1 MNIKVNKQ
9 KILKACKIAFGVL
22 VVVFLAWYFWK
33 NREDFSKIEGV
44 NWGIFIFSMLFYFLY
59 KITLATLWHYIT
71 MINGCSIKYEKAVTS
86 YLYSILGKYIPGK
99 VFMLAARL
107 TYYKEEDAPLP
118 KVTVCFFIENICTLL
133 GAAMLFIVS
142 LLFFPNELL
151 ENYKWITIAL
161 IVAFFVC
168 IHPKIIN
175 FILKLIGKI
184 FKKDLMIPMK
194 YSQMLK
200 VVLLF
205 IANWLI
211 VGVGFF
217 ILTQSIYPDVQLSQ
231 MLYCAGIWGVSAI
244 MGILAI
250 FAPSGLGVRE
260 GIMTWGLSQIMPM
273 EYALVI
279 SVVSRLWQTIP
290 ELILVGLAFIWS
302 RIRKLT
308 KIKFKQPAEENAEA
322 ADTAKETEDND
333 PVNKP

>member
-1 MNIKVNKQ
+1 MKIKINKD
-9 KILKACKIAFGVL
+9 KLLKALKIVFGVL

-33 NREDFSKIEGV
+33 NWDEFSEKIMNV
-44 NWGIFIFSMLFYFLY
+44 NIGIFIVSMLFYFVY
-59 KITLATLWHYIT
+59 KITLASLWHYIT
-71 MINGCSIKYEKAVTS
+71 KINGCSIKYEKAVTS

-107 TYYKEEDAPLP
+107 TYYKEEEAPLS
-118 KVTVCFFIENICTLL
+118 KVTVCFFIENVCTLL

-142 LLFFPNELL
+142 LFFFPNELL
-151 ENYKWITIAL
+151 ENYKWLTLLLIA
-161 IVAFFVC
+161 AFFVC

-175 FILKLIGKI
+175 FVLRLIGKI
-184 FKKDLMIPMK
+184 FKKNLEIPMK

-205 IANWLI
+205 IGNWLI
-211 VGVGFF
+211 VGFGFF
-217 ILTQSIYPDVQLSQ
+217 ILTKSIYPAAEWSQ

-260 GIMTWGLSQIMPM
+260 GIIVAGLMLIMPQSDAM
-273 EYALVI
+273 VI

-290 ELILVGLAFIWS
+290 ELLLVVMAFVYS
-302 RIRKLT
+302 RIRKLSG
-308 KIKFKQPAEENAEA
+308 KKGS
-322 ADTAKETEDND
+322 DN
-333 PVNKP
+333 NTG

>member
-1 MNIKVNKQ
+1 MKIKINKD
-9 KILKACKIAFGVL
+9 KLLKALKITFGVL

-33 NREDFSKIEGV
+33 NWDEFSEKIMNV
-44 NWGIFIFSMLFYFLY
+44 NIGIFIVSMLFYFVY
-59 KITLATLWHYIT
+59 KITLASLWHYIT
-71 MINGCSIKYEKAVTS
+71 KINGCSIKYEKAVTS

-107 TYYKEEDAPLP
+107 TYYKEEDAPLS
-118 KVTVCFFIENICTLL
+118 KVTVCFFIENVCTLL

-142 LLFFPNELL
+142 LFFFPNELL
-151 ENYKWITIAL
+151 ENYKWLTLLL

-175 FILKLIGKI
+175 FVLRLIGKI
-184 FKKDLMIPMK
+184 FKKNLEIPMK

-205 IANWLI
+205 IGNWLI
-211 VGVGFF
+211 VGFGFF
-217 ILTQSIYPDVQLSQ
+217 ILTKSIYPAVEWSQL
-231 MLYCAGIWGVSAI
+231 LYCAGIWGVSAI

-260 GIMTWGLSQIMPM
+260 GIIVAGLMLIMPQSDAM
-273 EYALVI
+273 VI

-290 ELILVGLAFIWS
+290 ELLLVVMAFVYS
-302 RIRKLT
+302 RIRKLSG
-308 KIKFKQPAEENAEA
+308 KPKSK
-322 ADTAKETEDND
+322 DTD
-333 PVNKP
+333 

>member
-1 MNIKVNKQ
+1 MKIKINKD
-9 KILKACKIAFGVL
+9 KLLKALKITFGVL

-33 NREDFSKIEGV
+33 NWDEFSEKIMNV
-44 NWGIFIFSMLFYFLY
+44 NIGIFIVSMLFYFVY
-59 KITLATLWHYIT
+59 KITLASLWHYIT
-71 MINGCSIKYEKAVTS
+71 KINGCSIKYEKAVTS

-107 TYYKEEDAPLP
+107 TYYKEEDAPLS
-118 KVTVCFFIENICTLL
+118 KVTVCFFIENVCTLL

-142 LLFFPNELL
+142 LFFFPNELL
-151 ENYKWITIAL
+151 ENYKWLTLLL

-175 FILKLIGKI
+175 FVLRLIGKI
-184 FKKDLMIPMK
+184 FKKSLEIPMK

-205 IANWLI
+205 IGNWLI
-211 VGVGFF
+211 VGFGFF
-217 ILTQSIYPDVQLSQ
+217 ILTKSIYPAVEWSQL
-231 MLYCAGIWGVSAI
+231 LYCAGIWGVSAI

-260 GIMTWGLSQIMPM
+260 GIIVAGLMLIMPQSDAM
-273 EYALVI
+273 VI

-290 ELILVGLAFIWS
+290 ELLLVVMAFVYS
-302 RIRKLT
+302 RIRKLSG
-308 KIKFKQPAEENAEA
+308 KPKSK
-322 ADTAKETEDND
+322 DTG
-333 PVNKP
+333 

>member
-1 MNIKVNKQ
+1 MKIKINKD
-9 KILKACKIAFGVL
+9 KLLKALKIVFGVL

-33 NREDFSKIEGV
+33 NWDEFSEKIMSV
-44 NWGIFIFSMLFYFLY
+44 NIGIFIISMLFYFAY
-59 KITLATLWHYIT
+59 KITLASLWHYIT
-71 MINGCSIKYEKAVTS
+71 KINGCSIKYEKAVTS

-107 TYYKEEDAPLP
+107 TYYKEEEAPLS
-118 KVTVCFFIENICTLL
+118 KVTVCFFIENVCTLL

-142 LLFFPNELL
+142 LFFFPNELL
-151 ENYKWITIAL
+151 ENYKWLTLLLIA
-161 IVAFFVC
+161 AFFVC

-175 FILKLIGKI
+175 FVLRLIGKI
-184 FKKDLMIPMK
+184 FKKNLEIPMK

-205 IANWLI
+205 IGNWLI
-211 VGVGFF
+211 VGFGFF
-217 ILTQSIYPDVQLSQ
+217 ILTKSIYPAAEWSQ

-260 GIMTWGLSQIMPM
+260 GIIVAGLMLIMPQSDAM
-273 EYALVI
+273 VI

-290 ELILVGLAFIWS
+290 ELLLVTMAFVYS
-302 RIRKLT
+302 RIRRLSGKKGSGNNT
-308 KIKFKQPAEENAEA
+308 G
-322 ADTAKETEDND
+322 
-333 PVNKP
+333 

>member
-1 MNIKVNKQ
+1 MNIKVNKD
-9 KILKACKIAFGVL
+9 KLLKWLKIAFGVL

-33 NREDFSKIEGV
+33 NWDEFSDKIMNV
-44 NWGIFIFSMLFYFLY
+44 NIGIFIFSMLFYFVY
-59 KITLATLWHYIT
+59 KITLASLWHYIT
-71 MINGCSIKYEKAVTS
+71 KINDCSIKYEKAVTS

-107 TYYKEEDAPLP
+107 TYYKEEDAPLA
-118 KVTVCFFIENICTLL
+118 KVTVCFFIENVCTLL

-142 LLFFPNELL
+142 LFFFPNELL
-151 ENYKWITIAL
+151 NDYKWLTVLL

-175 FILKLIGKI
+175 FFLRIIGKL
-184 FKKDLMIPMK
+184 FKKNLEIPMK

-200 VVLLF
+200 VVLMF
-205 IANWLI
+205 IGNWLI
-211 VGVGFF
+211 VGFGFF
-217 ILTQSIYPDVQLSQ
+217 ILTKSIYPEVGWNE

-260 GIMTWGLSQIMPM
+260 GIIVAGLMLIMPESDAM
-273 EYALVI
+273 VI

-290 ELILVGLAFIWS
+290 ELVLVALAFIYS
-302 RIRKLT
+302 RIRNMT
-308 KIKFKQPAEENAEA
+308 KIKLREKPAESPPEPRENSE
-322 ADTAKETEDND
+322 KS
-333 PVNKP
+333 

>member
-1 MNIKVNKQ
+1 MKKPDKKTILRAL
-9 KILKACKIAFGVL
+9 KILFGVL

-44 NWGIFIFSMLFYFLY
+44 NWGIFIFSVLFYFVY
-59 KITLATLWHYIT
+59 KITLASLWHYIT
-71 MINGCSIKYEKAVTS
+71 KLNDCSIGYEKAVTS

-107 TYYKEEDAPLP
+107 TYYKEENAPLS
-118 KVTVCFFIENICTLL
+118 KVTVCFFIENVCTLL

-142 LLFFPNELL
+142 LLFFPNEVL

-161 IVAFFVC
+161 IAAFFVC

-175 FILKLIGKI
+175 LLLKLIGKI
-184 FKKDLMIPMK
+184 FKKNLMIPMK

-211 VGVGFF
+211 VGIGFF
-217 ILTQSIYPDVQLSQ
+217 ILTQSIYPDIQMSE

-250 FAPSGLGVRE
+250 FAPSGIGVRE
-260 GIMTWGLSQIMPM
+260 GIMIWGLSQIMPL
-273 EYALVI
+273 EYAMVI

-290 ELILVGLAFIWS
+290 ELVLVALAFIWS
-302 RIRKLT
+302 RIRKMS
-308 KIKFKQPAEENAEA
+308 KIRLKKAEGAPEELP
-322 ADTAKETEDND
+322 DKTE
-333 PVNKP
+333 K